1 MSKMHVNHSRVAVDL
16 EKIIR
21 CGGAESKTAL
31 FFFCLRKNFF
41 VLVKMT
47 FVLVDVRYSF
57 PEGQAAKL
65 TFFSP
70 RTMSDCPAGGLMNF
84 NIS

>member
-1 MSKMHVNHSRVAVDL
+1 MHVNHSRVAVDL
-16 EKIIR
+16 EKILVWR
-21 CGGAESKTAL
+21 RREQNSS

-70 RTMSDCPAGGLMNF
+70 RTMSDCPAGGLVNF